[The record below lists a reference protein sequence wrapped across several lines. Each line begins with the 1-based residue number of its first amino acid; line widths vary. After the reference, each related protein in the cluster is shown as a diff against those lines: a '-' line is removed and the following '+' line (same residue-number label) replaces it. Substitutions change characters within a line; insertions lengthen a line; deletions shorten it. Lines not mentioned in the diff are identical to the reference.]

1 MVSDLSMPHG
11 EMSEFISFPRFGFT
25 LVIKLRNFIFKVITC
40 SALFFFIKKMMSD
53 LNMSCQ
59 TVSDMV

>member
-11 EMSEFISFPRFGFT
+11 KVSEFISFPWFGFT

>member
-11 EMSEFISFPRFGFT
+11 KVSEFISFPWFGFT

-40 SALFFFIKKMMSD
+40 SALFFFIKKNDVRFEYVLS
-53 LNMSCQ
+53 NS
-59 TVSDMV
+59 V